1 MYLAED
7 TGSPRRCNC
16 CLDIVKGVCMSAIN
30 GSSPLQRPDKDQGII
45 YMCVSGQ
52 AMHNFRRP
60 NIEFLLDEQ
69 K

>member
-45 YMCVSGQ
+45 
-52 AMHNFRRP
+52 
-60 NIEFLLDEQ
+60 
-69 K
+69 